1 MNTRPILDNMNLPLL
16 GMSLAAILVAFVF
29 AAGGTAY
36 VLRRARGTVQELK
49 IRLWAKI
56 GWGFFAVYVIAYMAY
71 FYKKAEPVTI
81 PYPFTAGDKALASG
95 HYKEALD
102 DYKAVVARYP
112 NLGMAHYKLGM
123 LLRVV
128 KQVDGSIAELKK
140 AIALDPNLAPADFAL
155 GSILWTRGTAMD
167 AMPYFEKGL
176 TLDPKSPQRPFF
188 QQIIDRAKKEKAGLI
203 KPGSLGRP
211 HLSPASPGAS
221 TSGGPAPAANGPGGK
236 TP

>member
-16 GMSLAAILVAFVF
+16 GMSLAAILVAFAF
-29 AAGGTAY
+29 AAVGTSY
-36 VLRRARGTVQELK
+36 VLRRSRGTIQEPK
-49 IRLWAKI
+49 IRFWAKI
-56 GWGFFAVYVIAYMAY
+56 GWGVFAVYAVAYMTY
-71 FYKKAEPVTI
+71 FYKKAEPVVI
-81 PYPFTAGDKALASG
+81 AYPFTAGDNALATG

-112 NLGMAHYKLGM
+112 NFGLAHYKLGM
-123 LLRVV
+123 LYRVV
-128 KQVDGSIAELKK
+128 KQVDGSVAELKK
-140 AIALDPNLAPADFAL
+140 AIALDPNLAPAYFAL

-176 TLDPKSPQRPFF
+176 TLDPKTPQRPFF

-203 KPGSLGRP
+203 KPGTSGRP
-211 HLSPASPGAS
+211 HLSTAMPSTPSSSTPTPGA
-221 TSGGPAPAANGPGGK
+221 K

>member
-29 AAGGTAY
+29 AAVGTAY
-36 VLRRARGTVQELK
+36 VLRRARGTIQEPK

-56 GWGFFAVYVIAYMAY
+56 GWAVFAVYVVGYMTY
-71 FYKKAEPVTI
+71 FYKKAEPVVI
-81 PYPFTAGDKALASG
+81 AYPFTAGDRALASG

-112 NLGMAHYKLGM
+112 NFGMAHYKLGM
-123 LLRVV
+123 LYRVV

-140 AIALDPNLAPADFAL
+140 AIALDPNLAPAYFAL

-176 TLDPKSPQRPFF
+176 TLDPKTPQRPFF

-203 KPGSLGRP
+203 KPGTSGRP
-211 HLSPASPGAS
+211 HLSPASPAAASSSIPPSGA
-221 TSGGPAPAANGPGGK
+221 N